1 MKNKEYRKVY
11 IERSLK
17 LPVLY
22 CLERFEFGT
31 SVFKV
36 DYSCKSKQYKSL
48 NHKLKPYFR
57 HNLVMKQWGSRGWGF
72 KKIYGFDFLD
82 RYHRYSV

>member
-1 MKNKEYRKVY
+1 MKNKEYRKFY

-17 LPVLY
+17 LPVIY
-22 CLERFEFGT
+22 YLERFEFGK

-36 DYSCKSKQYKSL
+36 EYSCDSKQYKSL

-57 HNLVMKQWGSRGWGF
+57 HNLIMKQWGCRGWGF
-72 KKIYGFDFLD
+72 KKIYGLDFLD